1 MKRMI
6 TLFLILLL
14 MLPLAGCQEET
25 TTQPEHP
32 ITVYYKRTEPTHGT
46 ADSVI
51 APTTIEGKGHEKD
64 YSYLLTR
71 YLKGAGDPQL
81 SRTFP
86 RGTTLVSFK
95 LDALTAKIVL
105 GDRFSS
111 LSGMDL
117 TIACV
122 CLTRTVMELTGCQ
135 EVIISAENTK
145 LNGQNFIILSGDSY
159 LLTDTVG
166 LQ

>member
-1 MKRMI
+1 MKRI
-6 TLFLILLL
+6 FILFLILPLL
-14 MLPLAGCQEET
+14 LAGCNREEI
-25 TTQPEHP
+25 QAEHP
-32 ITVYYKRTEPTHGT
+32 ITVYYKLEQPTHGT

-51 APTTIEGKGHEKD
+51 AATVIEGKGHEND
-64 YSYLLTR
+64 YSYLLSR
-71 YLKGAGDPQL
+71 YLKGSDDPL
-81 SRTFP
+81 FARTFP

-122 CLTRTVMELTGCQ
+122 CITRTVMELTGCQ
-135 EVIISAENTK
+135 EVIIRAQTTK
-145 LNGQNFIILSGDSY
+145 LNGENFITLSADSY
-159 LLTDTVG
+159 LLIDTAG
-166 LQ
+166 AN